1 MNFQVSKQYKY
12 LSEVPEFREH
22 GLPSGY
28 LINKGKIGCG
38 GTSLALEDNRD
49 TIICVPFV
57 SLIKNKLYKYNKT
70 NTQILGVY
78 AEVSDNAIREY
89 ISTTKN
95 AKKIICTYDS
105 LSRVTNIVG
114 YNYFLLIDELHL
126 LFQQYAFRNK
136 AISQVLAL
144 YKKFKEWAFLTATPI
159 EPELMLEELRDIPTY
174 NIIWENYATITVK
187 AVHCKHVL
195 QSIKTIIGDFLN
207 NKIFGNAHIFINSV
221 DSIANIIKHCNLNNE
236 NTRIIFSKNNIKY
249 KNICQGIYNS
259 ETTAPVKKINM
270 YTSTC
275 FEGCDLFDKEGKIF
289 IISEGNQATTLYD
302 ISTQIRQIAGRIRD
316 SHYTTITHLYSTT
329 RYNPELTFEEYKQL
343 VLTEERNAK
352 SYIAK
357 INKDEELKKGTKEST
372 YLYIYKDTIT
382 NNFTFD
388 PNLMKLD
395 IFNFKCL
402 HHTYNLAVNLCS
414 EYQDNNIAVTSI
426 TDSSSDLLL
435 KNSKA
440 RTTFKQA
447 ILEYD
452 SIMSVTINLSL
463 TDKER
468 LQLLMN
474 KYPYIKDAYDILGM
488 DKIEKMKY
496 KTSNIQQYLI
506 KASPKLHNKD
516 KIARLLKPK
525 LREGFFLTRSDIKA
539 LLRDIYTSIG
549 ITVEPDVN
557 DLKEFAII
565 KKRRKCINGK
575 EVRGYL
581 IIYIKEH

>member
-12 LSEVPEFREH
+12 LSEVPEFQEH

-38 GTSLALEDNRD
+38 GTSLALEDTRD

-70 NTQILGVY
+70 NIRVLGVY
-78 AEVSDNAIREY
+78 SDVKDVVIKEY
-89 ISTTKN
+89 IDTTKN

-105 LSRVTNIVG
+105 LSRVTSIVG
-114 YNYFLLIDELHL
+114 YDYFLLIDELHL

-144 YKKFKEWAFLTATPI
+144 YKRFKEWAFLTATPI
-159 EPELMLEELRDIPTY
+159 EPDLMLEELQSIPTY
-174 NIIWENYATITVK
+174 NIIWENYATISVR

-195 QSIKTIIGDFLN
+195 KGIKSIIDDFLN
-207 NKIFGNAHIFINSV
+207 NRIFGNAHIFINSV
-221 DSIANIIKHCNLNNE
+221 DSIANIIKYCNLTND
-236 NTRIIFSKNNIKY
+236 NTRIIFSKNNLKY

-259 ETTAPVKKINM
+259 ETTTPVKKINM

-329 RYNPELTFEEYKQL
+329 RYNPELTFEEYKQY
-343 VLTEERNAK
+343 VLNEAKNAK

-372 YLYIYKDTIT
+372 YLYIYKDEVT
-382 NNFTFD
+382 NDFTFD

-402 HHTYNLAVNLCS
+402 HHTYNLAVNICN
-414 EYQDNNIAVTSI
+414 EYQNNNIAVIPI
-426 TDSSSDLLL
+426 TDASSDLLL

-452 SIMSVTINLSL
+452 SIMTRTINLSL

-468 LQLLMN
+468 LQLLIN

-488 DKIEKMKY
+488 NKIEEMKY

-506 KASPKLHNKD
+506 KTSSKLHNKD
-516 KIARLLKPK
+516 KIRKLLSKV
-525 LREGFFLTRSDIKA
+525 LREGLFLTRTDIIT
-539 LLRDIYTSIG
+539 LLGNIYTSIG
-549 ITVEPDVN
+549 ITVEPTVN

-565 KKRRKCINGK
+565 KDKRKRINGK
-575 EVRGYL
+575 EVKGYL
-581 IIYIKEH
+581 IIYVKRH